1 MAPPDARGLRHPRGA
16 PLVARVSNRQHVDA
30 QIRKYWHQIR
40 VAQRGPRIVVAL
52 GWNRIG
58 VEVEGEGDTLPE
70 AILALNRELVR
81 VSQTK
86 RKQPP
91 KLLANILRKQQQARE
106 ATLCKR
112 GHPLM
117 KRPGDKQRRCRVC
130 INDAAKRY
138 RVRRKIAQDKAAR
151 GLTTTPQKHS
161 FPSVSAPGRIL
172 NRGLVD
178 AEQVPP
184 GPC

>member
-1 MAPPDARGLRHPRGA
+1 M
-16 PLVARVSNRQHVDA
+16 
-30 QIRKYWHQIR
+30 
-40 VAQRGPRIVVAL
+40 AL

-70 AILALNRELVR
+70 AILALNRELMR

-91 KLLANILRKQQQARE
+91 KLLANIQRKQQQARE

-112 GHPLM
+112 GHPLTVI
-117 KRPGDKQRRCRVC
+117 RPGDTQRRCRVC
-130 INDAAKRY
+130 INDAARRY
-138 RVRRKIAQDKAAR
+138 RVRRKIAQDKAKR
-151 GLTTTPQKHS
+151 GLTTTLQKHS

-172 NRGLVD
+172 GRGLVD